1 MPLLSVRRNV
11 SVRRHAVE
19 DEDEDEYGIDYEE
32 LEQCLVKFGE
42 AQKQEFSNVNN
53 RLKALSCRTKCS
65 IVIIVFL
72 LLAIATF
79 VGIITFIEIDTK
91 DKIFNSTRPGSAR
104 DPRSLDISSGCDKGW
119 IDASFINMGCL
130 LIETKVRASNWTSA
144 KQFCKNTSASL
155 VEIHSIAQMK
165 YVSGILN
172 TYEDVLNT
180 TDYVWWAGA
189 SDKDEEGTWTW
200 IHSGLPVESF
210 VWAENEPTEDFGENF
225 FLFYSNTQP
234 KTNYGRASKRDIAA
248 FPICQNFVVV

>member
-104 DPRSLDISSGCDKGW
+104 DHRSLDISSGCGKGW
-119 IDASFINMGCL
+119 IDASFVNMGCL
-130 LIETKVRASNWTSA
+130 LIETKITTSTWTSGRN
-144 KQFCKNTSASL
+144 FCEEKKATL
-155 VEIHSIAQMK
+155 VEIHNKAQMK
-165 YVSGILN
+165 FVSGILN
-172 TYEDVLNT
+172 SYEEEMGTEKYL
-180 TDYVWWAGA
+180 WLAGA
-189 SDKDEEGTWTW
+189 SDAEEEGTWIW
-200 IHSGLPVESF
+200 AHSGLSVQDF
-210 VWAENEPTEDFGENF
+210 VWGDGN
-225 FLFYSNTQP
+225 P
-234 KTNYGRASKRDIAA
+234 KNSTSKNYFAFSTSTSPINYGIADDGEDD
-248 FPICQNFVVV
+248 FPICQKSKL